1 MEIDTDTV
9 SQMERRA
16 RQAENCKVRARR
28 LETVGGGVEIWW
40 EMFYQSSGE
49 LNGISEGGANC
60 IVSER
65 ADNEIEVGGR
75 EDPMRIEQKRMRELS

>member
-1 MEIDTDTV
+1 
-9 SQMERRA
+9 
-16 RQAENCKVRARR
+16 
-28 LETVGGGVEIWW
+28 
-40 EMFYQSSGE
+40 MFYQSSGE

>member
-1 MEIDTDTV
+1 MQFLWLFLDSLQIQHTEFW
-9 SQMERRA
+9 
-16 RQAENCKVRARR
+16 
-28 LETVGGGVEIWW
+28 LELSKELNHTCI
-40 EMFYQSSGE
+40 E

-65 ADNEIEVGGR
+65 ADDEIQVGGR